1 MVINMSIISKHI
13 YHINTVA
20 LCADLHNCLSYRSFG
35 VIQNNWNAACTIY
48 SHAAFAVNIL
58 LGGAL
63 WHVSDLTMAIAN
75 TTPAPAG
82 NSLTA
87 RLLPTKCAR
96 LSCPASMSTT
106 STVSKPTTVTQ
117 TSPSFRHPLMPKY
130 TTNNFQN
137 QTAAGAR
144 LAAHFLD
151 AMFIDS
157 NDTTKRIYANFEVK
171 MGA

>member
-13 YHINTVA
+13 YHINTVT
-20 LCADLHNCLSYRSFG
+20 LYTDLRNCLSCRPFG

-63 WHVSDLTMAIAN
+63 WHVSALTMAIAN

-82 NSLTA
+82 NSPTA
-87 RLLPTKCAR
+87 RLLPTKYAR

-130 TTNNFQN
+130 TTNNFHN
-137 QTAAGAR
+137 QTAAGAHP
-144 LAAHFLD
+144 AAQSLD
-151 AMFIDS
+151 AMYIDG
-157 NDTTKRIYANFEVK
+157 NDTKKQLINSFEVR
-171 MGA
+171 MAA